1 MSLISAER
9 IRKKTINSPEI
20 KTYVSEIIKDIN
32 AGITTASVSCNTYKY
47 EMPTEIHIP
56 GLAKSNSQR
65 IIYYHVAKRI
75 TKAGYTLEIV
85 LKPKTFFEISWVTD
99 MDEEDSKLIDKY
111 LARLIK
117 KTDIVDKR
125 LTKKSKPKNI
135 LDDDFTLKDLD
146 NLDNFD

>member
-32 AGITTASVSCNTYKY
+32 AGITTASISSNTYKY

-65 IIYYHVAKRI
+65 IIYYHVAKQI
-75 TKAGYTLEIV
+75 KKAGYILEIV
-85 LKPKTFFEISWVTD
+85 LKPNTIFEISWITD

-117 KTDIVDKR
+117 KTDKVERTAKK
-125 LTKKSKPKNI
+125 TKSKSI